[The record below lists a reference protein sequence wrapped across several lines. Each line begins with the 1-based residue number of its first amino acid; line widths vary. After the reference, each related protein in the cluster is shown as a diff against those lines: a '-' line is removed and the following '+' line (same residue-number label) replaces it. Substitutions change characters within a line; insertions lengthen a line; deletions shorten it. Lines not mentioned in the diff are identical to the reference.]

1 MALITDT
8 EALAAFCTRMRA
20 ERFVAMD
27 TEFMRDRTYYP
38 KLCLV
43 QIAGADEAVAVDPL
57 APGIDLAPLLAMMV
71 DESVLK
77 VMHAARQDLEIFYH
91 LGHLPRPFFD
101 TQIAAMVCGFGEE
114 VAYDTLV
121 GKLAGAQVDK
131 SSRFTDWAR
140 RPLSD
145 AQIHYALGDVTHLR
159 VIYERLAARIA
170 KDDRMGW
177 VVEEFEALLDPKLYT
192 QPPEDAW
199 RRLKLRSRDA
209 RFVAVVQALAAWRER
224 ESQRRDLPR
233 ARINRD
239 DLLLEVAANRPQS
252 LEELRAL
259 ERVNVDKES
268 AAGIVAATRGAM
280 ALAREQLP
288 RLPEPTT
295 LPRGI
300 GPTVD
305 LLRVLLKYKC
315 EEADVAQRLVA
326 GTSDLEAIA
335 VDDAADVPA
344 LHGWR
349 RQIFGE
355 DALALKA
362 GRLALA
368 VRGRKP
374 VVIRL
379 DAAP

>member
-1 MALITDT
+1 MSLITDT
-8 EALAAFCTRMRA
+8 DALAAFCARMRA

-27 TEFMRDRTYYP
+27 TEFMRDRTYFP

-43 QIAGADEAVAVDPL
+43 QVAGAEEAVAIDPL
-57 APGIDLAPLLAMMV
+57 APGLDLAPLLALL
-71 DESVLK
+71 DDAAVLK
-77 VMHAARQDLEIFYH
+77 VMHAARQDLEIFFH

-121 GKLAGAQVDK
+121 SKLAGTTVDK

-140 RPLSD
+140 RPLSA
-145 AQIHYALGDVTHLR
+145 AQIQYALGDVTHLR
-159 VIYERLAARIA
+159 VVYERLAARIA
-170 KDDRMGW
+170 KDGRMHW
-177 VVEEFEALLDPKLYT
+177 VTEEFEALLDPRLYT
-192 QPPEDAW
+192 VPPEDAW

-209 RFVAVVQALAAWRER
+209 RFVAVAQALAAWRER
-224 ESQRRDLPR
+224 EARRRDLPR
-233 ARINRD
+233 ARIIRD

-252 LEELRAL
+252 VDELRAL
-259 ERVNVDKES
+259 ERVNVDRES
-268 AAGIVAATRGAM
+268 AAGIVEAIREAM

-288 RLPEPTT
+288 RLPDPVV

-326 GTSDLEAIA
+326 ATADLEAIA

-379 DAAP
+379 DTPP

>member
-1 MALITDT
+1 MSLITDT
-8 EALAAFCTRMRA
+8 NALAAFCARMRT
-20 ERFVAMD
+20 EQFVTID
-27 TEFMRDRTYYP
+27 TEFMRDRTYFP

-43 QIAGADEAVAVDPL
+43 QVAGAKEAVAIDPL
-57 APGIDLAPLLAMMV
+57 APDIDLAPLLALLV
-71 DESVLK
+71 DEAVLK
-77 VMHAARQDLEIFYH
+77 VMHAARQDLEIFFH

-121 GKLAGAQVDK
+121 SRLAGAQVDK

-140 RPLSD
+140 RPLSS
-145 AQIHYALGDVTHLR
+145 AQIQYALGDVTHLR
-159 VIYERLAARIA
+159 VIYERLAARID
-170 KDDRMGW
+170 KEGRIDW
-177 VVEEFEALLDPKLYT
+177 VSEEFEALLAPGLYT
-192 QPPEDAW
+192 QPPEEAW

-209 RFVAVVQALAAWRER
+209 RFVAVAQALAAWRER
-224 ESQRRDLPR
+224 EARRRDLPR
-233 ARINRD
+233 SRILRD
-239 DLLLEVAANRPQS
+239 DLLLEVAANRPQTA
-252 LEELRAL
+252 EALRGL

-268 AAGIVAATRGAM
+268 AAGIMAAIREVM
-280 ALAREQLP
+280 ALPKEQLP
-288 RLPEPTT
+288 RLPEPPT
-295 LPRGI
+295 LPRGV
-300 GPTVD
+300 GPTVE
-305 LLRVLLKYKC
+305 LLRVLLKFKC

-368 VRGRKP
+368 IRGRKP

-379 DAAP
+379 DGPP